1 MKKIFPIILCSIL
14 FFGCSKK
21 TSTTK
26 ITPTPVPRTF
36 ELQESEKPDITL
48 TSREDG
54 HELTMKI
61 SKIPSMITNIEYELL
76 YKASEEGM
84 EIEKGLGDSIKVEGT
99 SLERKLLLGTESC
112 TSGCKYKYDEGVSGG
127 NLNITLITKDG
138 QSNTIEKTF
147 TLKKDTKTKKWT
159 ITFQS

>member
-1 MKKIFPIILCSIL
+1 MLL
-14 FFGCSKK
+14 FGCGNKK
-21 TSTTK
+21 TTSK
-26 ITPTPVPRTF
+26 ITPSPVPRTF
-36 ELQESEKPDITL
+36 ELAENEKPDIAL
-48 TSREDG
+48 TSRDDG

-61 SKIPSMITNIEYELL
+61 SKIPSMVTNIEYELL
-76 YKASEEGM
+76 YNASEEGM

-112 TSGCKYKYDEGVSGG
+112 TSGCKYKYDEGVTGG
-127 NLNITLITKDG
+127 SLNITLITKDG

-147 TLKKDTKTKKWT
+147 TLKKDTKTKKWI